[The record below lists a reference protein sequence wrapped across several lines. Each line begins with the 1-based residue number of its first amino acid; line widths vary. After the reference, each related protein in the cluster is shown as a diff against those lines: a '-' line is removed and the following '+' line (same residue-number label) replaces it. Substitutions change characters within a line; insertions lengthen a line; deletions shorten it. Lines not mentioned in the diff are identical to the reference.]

1 MKRTLFAVTLALW
14 AALAASAPL
23 TFSSATYS
31 TGALAIAGTALD
43 ANSDASPS
51 SPLPLLTSATA
62 TSGADSASSAGAADT
77 GFLGASAE
85 ANSEVDSASS
95 LASAEFLGLFKGKG
109 APIGLK
115 LSYDAGSTGSGTAE
129 SRLLVTFN
137 ALNLFNDFISGPG
150 FFETMID
157 LAAGIDGVLDIL
169 LTSSADATGASA
181 FNIAS
186 VGFTASVPEPSTLVL
201 LLAGVAI
208 LGAARRGSWRKAAVA
223 G

>member
-1 MKRTLFAVTLALW
+1 MKRTLFALSLALW
-14 AALAASAPL
+14 AALAAAAPL

-31 TGALAIAGTALD
+31 TGALAIAGAAL
-43 ANSDASPS
+43 NSNFDVSPS
-51 SPLPLLTSATA
+51 STLPLLTSATA
-62 TSGADSASSAGAADT
+62 TSDADSASSAGAADT

-85 ANSEVDSASS
+85 ANSDVDNASS
-95 LASAEFLGLFKGKG
+95 LASAEFLGLFTGTG

-115 LSYDAGSTGSGTAE
+115 LSYDAATTGSGTAE

-137 ALNLFNDFISGPG
+137 ALSLFDDVITGPG
-150 FFETMID
+150 FFETTID

-186 VGFTASVPEPSTLVL
+186 VAFTASVPEPSTLVL
-201 LLAGVAI
+201 LLAGAAM
-208 LGAARRGSWRKAAVA
+208 LGTARRWSWRKAALA

>member
-1 MKRTLFAVTLALW
+1 MKRTLFALTLAMW
-14 AALAASAPL
+14 TALAASAPL

-31 TGALAIAGTALD
+31 TRALAIAGAGL
-43 ANSDASPS
+43 SSGASPS
-51 SPLPLLTSATA
+51 SVLPLLTSATA

-85 ANSEVDSASS
+85 ANSGLDNASS
-95 LASAEFLGLFKGKG
+95 LASAEFLGLFTGTG

-115 LSYDAGSTGSGTAE
+115 LSYDAATTGSGTAE

-169 LTSSADATGASA
+169 LTSSADATGADA

-186 VGFTASVPEPSTLVL
+186 VAFTASVPEPSTLVL

>member
-1 MKRTLFAVTLALW
+1 MKRTLFALSLALST
-14 AALAASAPL
+14 ALAAAAPL

-31 TGALAIAGTALD
+31 TGALAVAGAALD
-43 ANSDASPS
+43 SNSDASPS

-85 ANSEVDSASS
+85 ANSDLDNASS
-95 LASAEFLGLFKGKG
+95 LASAEFLGLFKGTG

-115 LSYDAGSTGSGTAE
+115 LSYDAATTGSGTAE

-137 ALNLFNDFISGPG
+137 ALNLFNDAISGPG
-150 FFETMID
+150 FFETMLD

-169 LTSSADATGASA
+169 LTSSADATSANA
-181 FNIAS
+181 FNVAS
-186 VGFTASVPEPSTLVL
+186 VAFAASVPEPSTLVL
-201 LLAGVAI
+201 LLAGAAI
-208 LGAARRGSWRKAAVA
+208 LGAARRWSWRKAALA
-223 G
+223 D